1 MAQKAGALEY
11 TSVPALTLQNA
22 ATHCNNMTQKGGSL
36 EYTSVP
42 ALTLQNAATY
52 CNALQQHDTKRGAP

>member
-22 ATHCNNMTQKGGSL
+22 ATHCNNMTQKGGPL

-42 ALTLQNAATY
+42 ALILQNAATH
-52 CNALQQHDTKRGAP
+52 CKTLQQHDTKMGDP